1 MAELEIDVRITPGLL
16 RWLVLGFLLCGWAAE
31 LSTESFTMS
40 TTYPAPTAV
49 YTRIITTGDTYLARD
64 PGGKV
69 GIGTT
74 NPQAMLD
81 VNGAAKIGGDFTAAG
96 KISAADVQVNNQS
109 VITSIQC
116 QSGCHAARDPLK
128 NNTFILTV
136 P

>member
-1 MAELEIDVRITPGLL
+1 MADLEIDVRLTPGLL
-16 RWLVLGFLLCGWAAE
+16 RWLVLGFLLCGSAAE
-31 LSTESFTMS
+31 ISTESFTMS

-69 GIGTT
+69 GIGMT

-81 VNGAAKIGGDFTAAG
+81 VNGAVKVGGDFTATG
-96 KISAADVQVNNQS
+96 KISGADVQVNNQS
-109 VITSIQC
+109 VITDIKC
-116 QSGCHAARDPLK
+116 LSGCHAARDSQNSNLF
-128 NNTFILTV
+128 NITV